1 MRRLIMIL
9 FALMCAIGAK
19 GQVDANGAYHVDW
32 MDKVVKKN
40 CCFQIPIAFYPEKNW
55 ACNYYVLYA
64 DTVSNKKINY
74 TVYLYLFKDVETGKD
89 NFLTK
94 TGTIKELKKWAKK
107 PYAKDKYGNSLFKTD
122 KENYDIW
129 CKKNAFGINYNVNN
143 QEVVGLQL

>member
-1 MRRLIMIL
+1 MKRFILIL
-9 FALMCAIGAK
+9 FALVCAIGAK
-19 GQVDANGAYHVDW
+19 GQVDADGVYHDDW
-32 MDKVVKKN
+32 MDKIMKKN
-40 CCFQIPIAFYPEKNW
+40 CCFQIPIAFYPEKKW

-89 NFLTK
+89 DFLTK
-94 TGTIKELKKWAKK
+94 TGTLKELKKWGKK

-129 CKKNAFGINYNVNN
+129 CRENAFGIKYNVDN
-143 QEVVGLQL
+143 QTVVGLEL